1 MNNLYKY
8 VQLQTIVLM
17 TLWSLQIMSMYDLS
31 SKFES
36 FYNDCVVLSQ
46 TEQTNLYSKKDLN
59 IQRLK
64 DGLKEYNKENNTSYS
79 IVETCVQGSVAMS
92 TVVQNEDGDYDI
104 DVAVVFD
111 KSTLGDKGAQ
121 ATRNLVA
128 NALQRKT
135 KQFNSKPEIKTSCVR
150 IKYSD
155 GYHIDFAIYRRHYDS
170 ENNRW
175 IYEHAGTTWT
185 EREIR
190 GLTTWFT
197 EQNAASNGKLR
208 KVVRLS
214 KMFCKSRDTWK
225 NMPSGLLQTVLCDEK
240 LQDSYDRIDEMFYYT
255 MKEIVV
261 RLETDVSVAAP
272 VDNGRDLTPRQIDT
286 QRMTNWKNRL
296 KSKLEDLNVLFKGD
310 CTREDALQAWYGFF
324 NHDFWDEQPS
334 ESSNYSQS
342 STLIIKSVRSFS
354 DTEQFIEDLYPVNLS
369 YSCRMSCHVSGDG
382 WRPKLLSEFLSLLRC
397 YLPHNFEIRCVM
409 EYTNCPPPYKIFWK
423 VKNVGPEAERRNQL
437 RGQIEEK
444 GKSIVEHSRFF
455 GNHYIECYIIKDGVC
470 VAKTR
475 VDIPIAR

>member
-1 MNNLYKY
+1 
-8 VQLQTIVLM
+8 
-17 TLWSLQIMSMYDLS
+17 MSMYDLS
-31 SKFES
+31 SKFAS
-36 FYNDCVVLSQ
+36 FYNDSVVLSQ
-46 TEQTNLYSKKDLN
+46 AKQTNLHSKKDLN

-64 DGLKEYNKENNTSYS
+64 DGLKEYNEENNTSYS
-79 IVETCVQGSVAMS
+79 IAETCVQGSVAMS

-121 ATRNLVA
+121 ATRNMVA

-135 KQFNSKPEIKTSCVR
+135 KQFNAEPEVKTSCVR

-155 GYHIDFAIYRRHYDS
+155 GYHIDFAIYRRHYDT
-170 ENNRW
+170 ENKRW

-185 EREIR
+185 ERELKD
-190 GLTTWFT
+190 LTKWFT
-197 EQNAASNGKLR
+197 EQNKASNGKLR

-240 LQDSYDRIDEMFYYT
+240 LQDSYDRIDELFYYT

-286 QRMTNWKNRL
+286 QKMTNWKNRL
-296 KSKLEDLNVLFKGD
+296 KSKLEDLDVLFKDD
-310 CTREDALQAWYGFF
+310 CTKEDALQAWYGFF
-324 NHDFWDEQPS
+324 NHDFWNEQLS
-334 ESSNYSQS
+334 ESSNYSQF

-369 YSCRMSCHVSGDG
+369 YSCKISCYVSGDG
-382 WRPKLLSEFLSLLRC
+382 WRPKLLSEFLSLLRR

-437 RGQIEEK
+437 RGQIVEK
-444 GKSIVEHSRFF
+444 GKTLVEHSRFF
-455 GNHYIECYIIKDGVC
+455 GNHYIECYIIKNGVC
-470 VAKTR
+470 VAKSR
-475 VDIPIAR
+475 IDIPIGR

>member
-1 MNNLYKY
+1 
-8 VQLQTIVLM
+8 
-17 TLWSLQIMSMYDLS
+17 MSMYDLS
-31 SKFES
+31 SKFAS
-36 FYNDCVVLSQ
+36 FYNDSVVLSQ
-46 TEQTNLYSKKDLN
+46 AKQTNLHSKKDLN

-64 DGLKEYNKENNTSYS
+64 DGLKEYNEENNTFYS
-79 IVETCVQGSVAMS
+79 IAETCVQGSVAMS

-121 ATRNLVA
+121 ATRNMVA

-135 KQFNSKPEIKTSCVR
+135 KQFNAEPEVKTSCVR

-155 GYHIDFAIYRRHYDS
+155 GYHIDFAIYRRHYDT
-170 ENNRW
+170 ENKRW

-185 EREIR
+185 ERELKD
-190 GLTTWFT
+190 LTKWFT
-197 EQNAASNGKLR
+197 EQNKASNGKLR

-240 LQDSYDRIDEMFYYT
+240 LQDSYDRIDELFYYT

-286 QRMTNWKNRL
+286 QKMTNWKNRL
-296 KSKLEDLNVLFKGD
+296 KSKLEDLDVLFKGD
-310 CTREDALQAWYGFF
+310 CTKEDALQAWYGFF
-324 NHDFWDEQPS
+324 NHDFWNEQLS
-334 ESSNYSQS
+334 ESSNYSQF

-369 YSCRMSCHVSGDG
+369 YSCKISCYVSGDG
-382 WRPKLLSEFLSLLRC
+382 WRPKLLSEFLSLLRR

-437 RGQIEEK
+437 RGQIVEK
-444 GKSIVEHSRFF
+444 GKTLVEHSRFF
-455 GNHYIECYIIKDGVC
+455 GNHYIECYIIKNGVC
-470 VAKTR
+470 VAKSR
-475 VDIPIAR
+475 IDIPIGR